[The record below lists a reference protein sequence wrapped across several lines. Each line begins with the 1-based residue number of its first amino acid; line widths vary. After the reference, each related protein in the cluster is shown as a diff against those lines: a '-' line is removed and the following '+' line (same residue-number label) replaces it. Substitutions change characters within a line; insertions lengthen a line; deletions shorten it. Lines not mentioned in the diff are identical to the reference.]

1 MCYLEGGNSGNM
13 EKSVYYSC
21 ESWIVAACHLP
32 GRNTLGQLS
41 LHYDNS
47 FVPLFQFPERNM
59 LLAILCWD
67 VMRHTVSPTQSKN
80 WHGKEY
86 SKTSFLME

>member
-1 MCYLEGGNSGNM
+1 MCYLEGGNKGIM
-13 EKSVYYSC
+13 VKSVYSC

-47 FVPLFQFPERNM
+47 FGPLFEFSEMNI
-59 LLAILCWD
+59 LLATSYWEVI
-67 VMRHTVSPTQSKN
+67 TQFSSTEL
-80 WHGKEY
+80 G
-86 SKTSFLME
+86 